1 MIRLYIIFLALLIK
15 ASFSKVQGDYFEYGF
30 FPFSNLKM
38 IWPEYA
44 WHITFYICMIALS
57 WDYYLQEQN
66 FKFEMLIFAILMTGE
81 LLDFLLRC
89 NMSWFMVGNYPFSY
103 DGFMFLV
110 FGSTVIR
117 SQWKSSI

>member
-1 MIRLYIIFLALLIK
+1 
-15 ASFSKVQGDYFEYGF
+15 
-30 FPFSNLKM
+30 M

-44 WHITFYICMIALS
+44 WHITFYVCMGALA
-57 WDYYLQEQN
+57 WDYYLQEQK

-81 LLDFLLRC
+81 LLDFILRC
-89 NMSWFMVGNYPFSY
+89 NMSWFRIGSYPFSY

-117 SQWKSSI
+117 SQWKNSI